1 MFQALLKDPIW
12 LTIVTH
18 IQKTVEDSCDALK
31 SDVKDSLIELQED
44 VCIQILSENA
54 DSRKC
59 ETSKKTPQFRNVSEK
74 GRGKT
79 MHVRSKREEKNVG
92 NKHSPKHRCSTP

>member
-31 SDVKDSLIELQED
+31 SDVTDSLIELQED
-44 VCIQILSENA
+44 VCIQILSESV
-54 DSRKC
+54 DSKKS
-59 ETSKKTPQFRNVSEK
+59 ETSNKLSQIGHVNEK
-74 GRGKT
+74 GTGR
-79 MHVRSKREEKNVG
+79 
-92 NKHSPKHRCSTP
+92 

>member
-18 IQKTVEDSCDALK
+18 IQKTVDESCDALK
-31 SDVKDSLIELQED
+31 SEVTDSLIELQED

-54 DSRKC
+54 DSRRCDKFNKPP
-59 ETSKKTPQFRNVSEK
+59 TLRQAEK
-74 GRGKT
+74 GR
-79 MHVRSKREEKNVG
+79 
-92 NKHSPKHRCSTP
+92 